1 MKKII
6 LICFT
11 VFLNVFLF
19 SCSSDDDFEK
29 DNTESTEIFATDGED
44 GQTPAEEEDGD

>member
-6 LICFT
+6 LLLFT

-19 SCSSDDDFEK
+19 SCSSDDDLEK
-29 DNTESTEIFATDGED
+29 ENTESTE
-44 GQTPAEEEDGD
+44 EEDGD